1 MRTVLE
7 AKDLWKS
14 FELTKAVQG
23 ISLTVYA
30 NDFIAVL
37 GKSGSGKTTLFH
49 ILDGITRPDRGEV
62 YVAGQNISRMRKRA
76 FVEFR
81 RKNMGYVFQDFK
93 LIPEF
98 SVVDNI
104 TFPVDL
110 DREKIDEF
118 YLNLLLEELDIK
130 ALKDRLVNHNG
141 EKVKLSE
148 PVGDELPLKGF
159 EQGNEGYIA
168 PHGAKT
174 EIRVKPDSQRL
185 QLLTPFPAWDGQDL
199 LNMPLLIKAQGK
211 CTTDHISMA
220 GPWLRFRGHLEN
232 ISDNMLMGA
241 VNVFNGET
249 NRVWNRST
257 NTYGTVSGTAK
268 MYKSEG
274 IPSIV
279 VAEENYGEG
288 SSREHAAMEP
298 RFLNVR
304 VILAKSF
311 ARIHETNLKKQG
323 MLALTFVDKADY
335 DKIRE
340 HDLLSVSGLVHFA
353 PGRNLTIILHHED
366 GTKESFEVQHTYN
379 EQQIAWFRAGSA
391 LNAR

>member
-62 YVAGQNISRMRKRA
+62 YVAGQNISRKRKRA

-130 ALKDRLVNHNG
+130 ALKDKLVSSLSGGEQQRVAIARALINKPEIVMADEPTGNLDSYNT
-141 EKVKLSE
+141 EKVMNL
-148 PVGDELPLKGF
+148 
-159 EQGNEGYIA
+159 I
-168 PHGAKT
+168 
-174 EIRVKPDSQRL
+174 IRL
-185 QLLTPFPAWDGQDL
+185 QKMFSLTV
-199 LNMPLLIKAQGK
+199 LIA
-211 CTTDHISMA
+211 THDY
-220 GPWLRFRGHLEN
+220 
-232 ISDNMLMGA
+232 A
-241 VNVFNGET
+241 V
-249 NRVWNRST
+249 
-257 NTYGTVSGTAK
+257 
-268 MYKSEG
+268 
-274 IPSIV
+274 
-279 VAEENYGEG
+279 
-288 SSREHAAMEP
+288 
-298 RFLNVR
+298 
-304 VILAKSF
+304 AKS
-311 ARIHETNLKKQG
+311 AKRMLYIQDGKILKDAQR
-323 MLALTFVDKADY
+323 Y
-335 DKIRE
+335 E
-340 HDLLSVSGLVHFA
+340 
-353 PGRNLTIILHHED
+353 
-366 GTKESFEVQHTYN
+366 
-379 EQQIAWFRAGSA
+379 
-391 LNAR
+391 

>member
-130 ALKDRLVNHNG
+130 ALKDRLVSSLSGGEQQRVAIARALINRPEIVMADEPTGNLDSYNT
-141 EKVKLSE
+141 EKVMNLI
-148 PVGDELPLKGF
+148 V
-159 EQGNEGYIA
+159 
-168 PHGAKT
+168 
-174 EIRVKPDSQRL
+174 RL
-185 QLLTPFPAWDGQDL
+185 QKMFSLTV
-199 LNMPLLIKAQGK
+199 LIA
-211 CTTDHISMA
+211 THDY
-220 GPWLRFRGHLEN
+220 
-232 ISDNMLMGA
+232 A
-241 VNVFNGET
+241 V
-249 NRVWNRST
+249 
-257 NTYGTVSGTAK
+257 
-268 MYKSEG
+268 
-274 IPSIV
+274 
-279 VAEENYGEG
+279 
-288 SSREHAAMEP
+288 
-298 RFLNVR
+298 
-304 VILAKSF
+304 AKS
-311 ARIHETNLKKQG
+311 AKRMLYIQDGKILKDAQR
-323 MLALTFVDKADY
+323 Y
-335 DKIRE
+335 E
-340 HDLLSVSGLVHFA
+340 
-353 PGRNLTIILHHED
+353 
-366 GTKESFEVQHTYN
+366 
-379 EQQIAWFRAGSA
+379 
-391 LNAR
+391 

>member
-49 ILDGITRPDRGEV
+49 MLDGITRPDRGEV

-130 ALKDRLVNHNG
+130 ALKDRLVSSLSGGEQQRVAIARALINKPEIVMADEPTGNLDSYNT
-141 EKVKLSE
+141 EKVMNLM
-148 PVGDELPLKGF
+148 V
-159 EQGNEGYIA
+159 
-168 PHGAKT
+168 
-174 EIRVKPDSQRL
+174 RL
-185 QLLTPFPAWDGQDL
+185 QKMFSLTI
-199 LNMPLLIKAQGK
+199 LIA
-211 CTTDHISMA
+211 THDY
-220 GPWLRFRGHLEN
+220 
-232 ISDNMLMGA
+232 A
-241 VNVFNGET
+241 V
-249 NRVWNRST
+249 
-257 NTYGTVSGTAK
+257 
-268 MYKSEG
+268 
-274 IPSIV
+274 
-279 VAEENYGEG
+279 
-288 SSREHAAMEP
+288 
-298 RFLNVR
+298 
-304 VILAKSF
+304 AKS
-311 ARIHETNLKKQG
+311 AKRMLYIQDGKILKDAQR
-323 MLALTFVDKADY
+323 Y
-335 DKIRE
+335 E
-340 HDLLSVSGLVHFA
+340 
-353 PGRNLTIILHHED
+353 
-366 GTKESFEVQHTYN
+366 
-379 EQQIAWFRAGSA
+379 
-391 LNAR
+391 

>member
-104 TFPVDL
+104 TLPVDL

-130 ALKDRLVNHNG
+130 ALKDRLVSSLSGGEQQRVAIARALINKPEIVMADEPTGNLDSYNT
-141 EKVKLSE
+141 EKVMNLI
-148 PVGDELPLKGF
+148 V
-159 EQGNEGYIA
+159 
-168 PHGAKT
+168 
-174 EIRVKPDSQRL
+174 RL
-185 QLLTPFPAWDGQDL
+185 QKMFSLTV
-199 LNMPLLIKAQGK
+199 LIA
-211 CTTDHISMA
+211 THDY
-220 GPWLRFRGHLEN
+220 
-232 ISDNMLMGA
+232 A
-241 VNVFNGET
+241 V
-249 NRVWNRST
+249 
-257 NTYGTVSGTAK
+257 
-268 MYKSEG
+268 
-274 IPSIV
+274 
-279 VAEENYGEG
+279 
-288 SSREHAAMEP
+288 
-298 RFLNVR
+298 
-304 VILAKSF
+304 AKS
-311 ARIHETNLKKQG
+311 AKRMLYIQDGKILKDAQR
-323 MLALTFVDKADY
+323 Y
-335 DKIRE
+335 E
-340 HDLLSVSGLVHFA
+340 
-353 PGRNLTIILHHED
+353 
-366 GTKESFEVQHTYN
+366 
-379 EQQIAWFRAGSA
+379 
-391 LNAR
+391 

>member
-81 RKNMGYVFQDFK
+81 RKNMGYVFHDFK

-130 ALKDRLVNHNG
+130 ALKDRLVSSLSGGEQQRVAIARALINKPEIIMADEPTGNLDSYNT
-141 EKVKLSE
+141 EKVMNL
-148 PVGDELPLKGF
+148 
-159 EQGNEGYIA
+159 I
-168 PHGAKT
+168 
-174 EIRVKPDSQRL
+174 IRL
-185 QLLTPFPAWDGQDL
+185 QKMFSLTV
-199 LNMPLLIKAQGK
+199 LIA
-211 CTTDHISMA
+211 THDY
-220 GPWLRFRGHLEN
+220 
-232 ISDNMLMGA
+232 A
-241 VNVFNGET
+241 V
-249 NRVWNRST
+249 
-257 NTYGTVSGTAK
+257 
-268 MYKSEG
+268 
-274 IPSIV
+274 
-279 VAEENYGEG
+279 
-288 SSREHAAMEP
+288 
-298 RFLNVR
+298 
-304 VILAKSF
+304 AKS
-311 ARIHETNLKKQG
+311 AKRMLYIQDGKILKDAQR
-323 MLALTFVDKADY
+323 Y
-335 DKIRE
+335 E
-340 HDLLSVSGLVHFA
+340 
-353 PGRNLTIILHHED
+353 
-366 GTKESFEVQHTYN
+366 
-379 EQQIAWFRAGSA
+379 
-391 LNAR
+391 

>member
-81 RKNMGYVFQDFK
+81 IKNMGYVFQDFK

-130 ALKDRLVNHNG
+130 ALKDRLVSSLSGGEQQRVAIARALINKPEIVMADEPTGNLDSYNT
-141 EKVKLSE
+141 EKVMNLI
-148 PVGDELPLKGF
+148 V
-159 EQGNEGYIA
+159 
-168 PHGAKT
+168 
-174 EIRVKPDSQRL
+174 RL
-185 QLLTPFPAWDGQDL
+185 QKMFSLTV
-199 LNMPLLIKAQGK
+199 LIA
-211 CTTDHISMA
+211 THDY
-220 GPWLRFRGHLEN
+220 
-232 ISDNMLMGA
+232 A
-241 VNVFNGET
+241 V
-249 NRVWNRST
+249 
-257 NTYGTVSGTAK
+257 
-268 MYKSEG
+268 
-274 IPSIV
+274 
-279 VAEENYGEG
+279 
-288 SSREHAAMEP
+288 
-298 RFLNVR
+298 
-304 VILAKSF
+304 AKS
-311 ARIHETNLKKQG
+311 AKRMLYIQDGKILKDAQR
-323 MLALTFVDKADY
+323 Y
-335 DKIRE
+335 E
-340 HDLLSVSGLVHFA
+340 
-353 PGRNLTIILHHED
+353 
-366 GTKESFEVQHTYN
+366 
-379 EQQIAWFRAGSA
+379 
-391 LNAR
+391 

>member
-110 DREKIDEF
+110 DRKKIDEF

-130 ALKDRLVNHNG
+130 ALKDRLVSSLSGGEQQRVAIARALINKPEIVMADEPTGNLDSYNT
-141 EKVKLSE
+141 EKVMNLI
-148 PVGDELPLKGF
+148 V
-159 EQGNEGYIA
+159 
-168 PHGAKT
+168 
-174 EIRVKPDSQRL
+174 RL
-185 QLLTPFPAWDGQDL
+185 QKMFSLTV
-199 LNMPLLIKAQGK
+199 LIA
-211 CTTDHISMA
+211 THDY
-220 GPWLRFRGHLEN
+220 
-232 ISDNMLMGA
+232 A
-241 VNVFNGET
+241 V
-249 NRVWNRST
+249 
-257 NTYGTVSGTAK
+257 
-268 MYKSEG
+268 
-274 IPSIV
+274 
-279 VAEENYGEG
+279 
-288 SSREHAAMEP
+288 
-298 RFLNVR
+298 
-304 VILAKSF
+304 AKS
-311 ARIHETNLKKQG
+311 AKRMLYIQDGKILKDAQR
-323 MLALTFVDKADY
+323 Y
-335 DKIRE
+335 E
-340 HDLLSVSGLVHFA
+340 
-353 PGRNLTIILHHED
+353 
-366 GTKESFEVQHTYN
+366 
-379 EQQIAWFRAGSA
+379 
-391 LNAR
+391 

>member
-130 ALKDRLVNHNG
+130 ALKDRLVSSLSGGEQQRVAIARALINKPEIVMADEPTGNLDSYT
-141 EKVKLSE
+141 EKVMNLI
-148 PVGDELPLKGF
+148 V
-159 EQGNEGYIA
+159 
-168 PHGAKT
+168 
-174 EIRVKPDSQRL
+174 RL
-185 QLLTPFPAWDGQDL
+185 QKMFSLTV
-199 LNMPLLIKAQGK
+199 LIA
-211 CTTDHISMA
+211 THDY
-220 GPWLRFRGHLEN
+220 
-232 ISDNMLMGA
+232 A
-241 VNVFNGET
+241 V
-249 NRVWNRST
+249 
-257 NTYGTVSGTAK
+257 
-268 MYKSEG
+268 
-274 IPSIV
+274 
-279 VAEENYGEG
+279 
-288 SSREHAAMEP
+288 
-298 RFLNVR
+298 
-304 VILAKSF
+304 AKS
-311 ARIHETNLKKQG
+311 AKRMLYIQDGKILKDAQR
-323 MLALTFVDKADY
+323 Y
-335 DKIRE
+335 E
-340 HDLLSVSGLVHFA
+340 
-353 PGRNLTIILHHED
+353 
-366 GTKESFEVQHTYN
+366 
-379 EQQIAWFRAGSA
+379 
-391 LNAR
+391 

>member
-1 MRTVLE
+1 MRTILE

-130 ALKDRLVNHNG
+130 ALKDRLVSS
-141 EKVKLSE
+141 LS
-148 PVGDELPLKGF
+148 GG
-159 EQGNEGYIA
+159 
-168 PHGAKT
+168 
-174 EIRVKPDSQRL
+174 
-185 QLLTPFPAWDGQDL
+185 
-199 LNMPLLIKAQGK
+199 
-211 CTTDHISMA
+211 
-220 GPWLRFRGHLEN
+220 
-232 ISDNMLMGA
+232 
-241 VNVFNGET
+241 
-249 NRVWNRST
+249 
-257 NTYGTVSGTAK
+257 
-268 MYKSEG
+268 
-274 IPSIV
+274 
-279 VAEENYGEG
+279 
-288 SSREHAAMEP
+288 
-298 RFLNVR
+298 
-304 VILAKSF
+304 
-311 ARIHETNLKKQG
+311 
-323 MLALTFVDKADY
+323 
-335 DKIRE
+335 
-340 HDLLSVSGLVHFA
+340 
-353 PGRNLTIILHHED
+353 
-366 GTKESFEVQHTYN
+366 
-379 EQQIAWFRAGSA
+379 EQQRVAIARALINKPEIVMADRKSVV
-391 LNAR
+391 

>member
-7 AKDLWKS
+7 AKDFWKS

-130 ALKDRLVNHNG
+130 ALKDRLVSSLSGGEQQRVAIARALINKPEIVMADEPTGNLDSYNT
-141 EKVKLSE
+141 EKVINLM
-148 PVGDELPLKGF
+148 V
-159 EQGNEGYIA
+159 
-168 PHGAKT
+168 
-174 EIRVKPDSQRL
+174 RL
-185 QLLTPFPAWDGQDL
+185 QKMFSLTV
-199 LNMPLLIKAQGK
+199 LIA
-211 CTTDHISMA
+211 THDY
-220 GPWLRFRGHLEN
+220 
-232 ISDNMLMGA
+232 A
-241 VNVFNGET
+241 V
-249 NRVWNRST
+249 
-257 NTYGTVSGTAK
+257 
-268 MYKSEG
+268 
-274 IPSIV
+274 
-279 VAEENYGEG
+279 
-288 SSREHAAMEP
+288 
-298 RFLNVR
+298 
-304 VILAKSF
+304 AKS
-311 ARIHETNLKKQG
+311 AKRMLYIQDGKILKDAQR
-323 MLALTFVDKADY
+323 Y
-335 DKIRE
+335 E
-340 HDLLSVSGLVHFA
+340 
-353 PGRNLTIILHHED
+353 
-366 GTKESFEVQHTYN
+366 
-379 EQQIAWFRAGSA
+379 
-391 LNAR
+391 

>member
-110 DREKIDEF
+110 DREKIDVF

-130 ALKDRLVNHNG
+130 ALKDRLVSSLSGGEQQRVAIARALINKPEIVMADEPTGNLDSYNT
-141 EKVKLSE
+141 EKVMNLI
-148 PVGDELPLKGF
+148 V
-159 EQGNEGYIA
+159 
-168 PHGAKT
+168 
-174 EIRVKPDSQRL
+174 RL
-185 QLLTPFPAWDGQDL
+185 QKMFSLTV
-199 LNMPLLIKAQGK
+199 LIA
-211 CTTDHISMA
+211 THDY
-220 GPWLRFRGHLEN
+220 
-232 ISDNMLMGA
+232 A
-241 VNVFNGET
+241 V
-249 NRVWNRST
+249 
-257 NTYGTVSGTAK
+257 
-268 MYKSEG
+268 
-274 IPSIV
+274 
-279 VAEENYGEG
+279 
-288 SSREHAAMEP
+288 
-298 RFLNVR
+298 
-304 VILAKSF
+304 AKS
-311 ARIHETNLKKQG
+311 AKRMLYIQDGKILKDAQR
-323 MLALTFVDKADY
+323 Y
-335 DKIRE
+335 E
-340 HDLLSVSGLVHFA
+340 
-353 PGRNLTIILHHED
+353 
-366 GTKESFEVQHTYN
+366 
-379 EQQIAWFRAGSA
+379 
-391 LNAR
+391 

>member
-130 ALKDRLVNHNG
+130 ALKDRLVSSLSGAEQQRVAIARALINKPEIVMADEPTGNLDSYNT
-141 EKVKLSE
+141 EKVMNLM
-148 PVGDELPLKGF
+148 V
-159 EQGNEGYIA
+159 
-168 PHGAKT
+168 
-174 EIRVKPDSQRL
+174 RL
-185 QLLTPFPAWDGQDL
+185 QKMFSLTV
-199 LNMPLLIKAQGK
+199 LIA
-211 CTTDHISMA
+211 THDY
-220 GPWLRFRGHLEN
+220 
-232 ISDNMLMGA
+232 A
-241 VNVFNGET
+241 V
-249 NRVWNRST
+249 
-257 NTYGTVSGTAK
+257 
-268 MYKSEG
+268 
-274 IPSIV
+274 
-279 VAEENYGEG
+279 
-288 SSREHAAMEP
+288 
-298 RFLNVR
+298 
-304 VILAKSF
+304 AKS
-311 ARIHETNLKKQG
+311 AKRMLYIQDGKILKDAQR
-323 MLALTFVDKADY
+323 Y
-335 DKIRE
+335 E
-340 HDLLSVSGLVHFA
+340 
-353 PGRNLTIILHHED
+353 
-366 GTKESFEVQHTYN
+366 
-379 EQQIAWFRAGSA
+379 
-391 LNAR
+391 

>member
-130 ALKDRLVNHNG
+130 ALKDKLVSSLSGGEQQRVAIARALINKPEIIMADEPTGNLDSYNT
-141 EKVKLSE
+141 EKVMNLM
-148 PVGDELPLKGF
+148 V
-159 EQGNEGYIA
+159 
-168 PHGAKT
+168 
-174 EIRVKPDSQRL
+174 RL
-185 QLLTPFPAWDGQDL
+185 QKMFSLTV
-199 LNMPLLIKAQGK
+199 LIA
-211 CTTDHISMA
+211 THDY
-220 GPWLRFRGHLEN
+220 
-232 ISDNMLMGA
+232 A
-241 VNVFNGET
+241 V
-249 NRVWNRST
+249 
-257 NTYGTVSGTAK
+257 
-268 MYKSEG
+268 
-274 IPSIV
+274 
-279 VAEENYGEG
+279 
-288 SSREHAAMEP
+288 
-298 RFLNVR
+298 
-304 VILAKSF
+304 AKS
-311 ARIHETNLKKQG
+311 AKRMLYIQDGKILKDAQR
-323 MLALTFVDKADY
+323 Y
-335 DKIRE
+335 E
-340 HDLLSVSGLVHFA
+340 
-353 PGRNLTIILHHED
+353 
-366 GTKESFEVQHTYN
+366 
-379 EQQIAWFRAGSA
+379 
-391 LNAR
+391 

>member
-130 ALKDRLVNHNG
+130 VLKDRLVSSLSGGEQQRVAIARALINKPEIVMADEPTGNLDSYNT
-141 EKVKLSE
+141 EKVMNLM
-148 PVGDELPLKGF
+148 V
-159 EQGNEGYIA
+159 
-168 PHGAKT
+168 
-174 EIRVKPDSQRL
+174 RL
-185 QLLTPFPAWDGQDL
+185 QKMFSLTV
-199 LNMPLLIKAQGK
+199 LIA
-211 CTTDHISMA
+211 THDYAI
-220 GPWLRFRGHLEN
+220 
-232 ISDNMLMGA
+232 
-241 VNVFNGET
+241 
-249 NRVWNRST
+249 
-257 NTYGTVSGTAK
+257 
-268 MYKSEG
+268 
-274 IPSIV
+274 
-279 VAEENYGEG
+279 
-288 SSREHAAMEP
+288 
-298 RFLNVR
+298 
-304 VILAKSF
+304 AKS
-311 ARIHETNLKKQG
+311 AKRMLYIQDGKILKDAQR
-323 MLALTFVDKADY
+323 Y
-335 DKIRE
+335 E
-340 HDLLSVSGLVHFA
+340 
-353 PGRNLTIILHHED
+353 
-366 GTKESFEVQHTYN
+366 
-379 EQQIAWFRAGSA
+379 
-391 LNAR
+391 

>member
-130 ALKDRLVNHNG
+130 ALKDRLVSSLSGGEQQRVAIARALINKPEIVMADEPTGNLDSYNT
-141 EKVKLSE
+141 EKVMKLI
-148 PVGDELPLKGF
+148 V
-159 EQGNEGYIA
+159 
-168 PHGAKT
+168 
-174 EIRVKPDSQRL
+174 RL
-185 QLLTPFPAWDGQDL
+185 QKMFSLTVLIATHDYAVAKNAKRMLYIQDGKILKD
-199 LNMPLLIKAQGK
+199 AQ
-211 CTTDHISMA
+211 
-220 GPWLRFRGHLEN
+220 RYE
-232 ISDNMLMGA
+232 
-241 VNVFNGET
+241 
-249 NRVWNRST
+249 
-257 NTYGTVSGTAK
+257 
-268 MYKSEG
+268 
-274 IPSIV
+274 
-279 VAEENYGEG
+279 
-288 SSREHAAMEP
+288 
-298 RFLNVR
+298 
-304 VILAKSF
+304 
-311 ARIHETNLKKQG
+311 
-323 MLALTFVDKADY
+323 
-335 DKIRE
+335 
-340 HDLLSVSGLVHFA
+340 
-353 PGRNLTIILHHED
+353 
-366 GTKESFEVQHTYN
+366 
-379 EQQIAWFRAGSA
+379 
-391 LNAR
+391 